1 MTSPAD
7 LDAEVPLPLPDIF
20 YQIPAQWNFG
30 NRSEV
35 RAHSGTAMLA
45 MRAAAYRAGL
55 EAAAKHCEDSELPR
69 GDLLADQ
76 IRALKDRVHG

>member
-7 LDAEVPLPLPDIF
+7 LDAECPPMPDVGLGPQSASFIRD
-20 YQIPAQWNFG
+20 WNQQCI
-30 NRSEV
+30 
-35 RAHSGTAMLA
+35 AT
-45 MRAAAYRAGL
+45 AYRAGL
-55 EAAAKHCEDSELPR
+55 EAAAKFCEDSELPR